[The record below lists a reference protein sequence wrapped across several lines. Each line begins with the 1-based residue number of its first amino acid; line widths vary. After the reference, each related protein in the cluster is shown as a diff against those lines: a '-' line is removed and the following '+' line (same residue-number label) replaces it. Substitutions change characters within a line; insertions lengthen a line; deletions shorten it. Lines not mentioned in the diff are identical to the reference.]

1 MLAGLWGAHNY
12 MNMAMAKKVKL
23 DRRYKPDCSIKVDF
37 SWQCFLQWVSW
48 KKVKSALVEV
58 QPNLFKFYDQRI
70 LQFKVF
76 PLVWSSLSSFQNWK
90 AMCAFFL
97 HQLHEK
103 KFRWETLLQS
113 TTATIAESSGSLATV
128 GPGPPSDRDSG
139 LQLLLISLELHQV
152 CGLRPDQ
159 ELCCAGSQEKE
170 VPSEMPTRGAQG
182 LGILLNIFNQS

>member
-1 MLAGLWGAHNY
+1 MSQLKKGEVCSGWGA
-12 MNMAMAKKVKL
+12 AEPLQVLRPTDSPVQSLPSGLKQPFLISKL
-23 DRRYKPDCSIKVDF
+23 ESHVCFF
-37 SWQCFLQWVSW
+37 SPSTSW
-48 KKVKSALVEV
+48 
-58 QPNLFKFYDQRI
+58 
-70 LQFKVF
+70 
-76 PLVWSSLSSFQNWK
+76 
-90 AMCAFFL
+90 
-97 HQLHEK
+97 K

-139 LQLLLISLELHQV
+139 LQLLLISLELHQQV

-182 LGILLNIFNQS
+182 LGILLNMFNQF